1 MYTHTKYRKRGIKMK
16 KYYVA
21 LEVIYPT
28 IVEATCEEEAI
39 QIAINSCPY
48 DNEPSC
54 EPFVEEMKEESEV

>member
-1 MYTHTKYRKRGIKMK
+1 MK

-54 EPFVEEMKEESEV
+54 EPFVEEMKEESEVQNEK